1 MTTLQQAI
9 AARGIDERHQIQ
21 LWKRRARY
29 AQQQDRPKYFADTP
43 SLHVYAGYWKATRG
57 YTPRDAERDLATLRN
72 ATNTADYVAAWSRI
86 NNLKGGMT

>member
-29 AQQQDRPKYFADTP
+29 AQQQDRPKYWPDTP
-43 SLHVYAGYWKATRG
+43 NLYIYAGYWKAASG
-57 YTPRDAERDLATLRN
+57 YTPRDAERDLATLRKAN
-72 ATNTADYVAAWSRI
+72 DTAAYVAAWCRL
-86 NNLKGGMT
+86 NQLKGA